1 MAYKNQERS
10 GDAYINDVY
19 RRGTDGITLDVSYF
33 FQGPKHT
40 TCVRH
45 KMNFEFC
52 EMRYMGSEFHKI
64 MAELL
69 TEWKDAKADISG
81 ES

>member
-19 RRGTDGITLDVSYF
+19 RRGTDGITL
-33 FQGPKHT
+33 
-40 TCVRH
+40 
-45 KMNFEFC
+45 
-52 EMRYMGSEFHKI
+52 SEFHKI